1 MKKKILLLLLVFS
14 FTIIMSFY
22 LRSKVVFTTFDE
34 RISQTSYVKLDDMC
48 LGFSKEKQ
56 KLEYQS
62 EYTSVS
68 SLNELIEKSDFIA
81 KVHYK
86 SRKQN
91 ISIVET
97 CVDVKEVYKG
107 NIISSAIIY
116 EPIYAVDYY
125 DFLETYSSTHMLSDD
140 YDYIVFL
147 QNALPDNQNYFN
159 YINTLCSL
167 YPIKD
172 EISIKQI
179 NYIEDDDTPTITM
192 NEYNNYDNFYINYI
206 NIEEMYTQENLNDY
220 DNQWNVYKNI
230 VKDVYKKY
238 LNQDIALKYS

>member
-1 MKKKILLLLLVFS
+1 
-14 FTIIMSFY
+14 
-22 LRSKVVFTTFDE
+22 
-34 RISQTSYVKLDDMC
+34 
-48 LGFSKEKQ
+48 
-56 KLEYQS
+56 
-62 EYTSVS
+62 
-68 SLNELIEKSDFIA
+68 
-81 KVHYK
+81 
-86 SRKQN
+86 
-91 ISIVET
+91 
-97 CVDVKEVYKG
+97 
-107 NIISSAIIY
+107 
-116 EPIYAVDYY
+116 
-125 DFLETYSSTHMLSDD
+125 MLSDD